1 MSDKKTNPHL
11 YAIIAGEVSGDTL
24 GAGLMKAILR
34 HDPQAQFIG
43 IGGAKMCK
51 CGMVSSFKMEELS
64 VMGIFEVAAHLVP
77 ILKIRSKITKIL
89 LAARPCVMIGID
101 SPDFNLHVER
111 KLREAG
117 IKTIH
122 YVSPSV
128 WAWRE
133 GRMKTIRAACDEV
146 LALLPFEKEYFDKQ
160 EMPCTY
166 VGHTLANSIPLESDQ
181 NVARER
187 IGLYKNSIDPIEGKV
202 LAILPGSRRGVISRM
217 LPVYIKAARLI
228 REHMKDVTFIS
239 VAPSYEIAVF
249 IKDIWLAQCPEFSLT
264 VFVDNSQDA
273 IAASDV
279 CLLSSGT
286 VAFEAMLLKRPMVV
300 GYKVSA
306 LTAAIARRLLKVN
319 MYSLPNLL
327 AKREIV
333 KELIQENCTPENLA
347 NECIRLLTSDNLLM
361 KKEFAEIHSKIRTNT
376 DELAALAVFRVI
388 STIDNADLA
397 EGDVA
402 KEAEHIATIAC
413 AAVEKTLTENSAE
426 HAARA
431 AKLNQLG
438 ETEVDKKSKKRSK
451 NKDAKMD
458 DEKEDSAES
467 DTDSPSQDAAASKDS
482 SESANGDAN
491 EGSSEKKTRRRRGK
505 RKNKQNA
512 NSDKKAS
519 ENKSDATG
527 QDSITSSASTE
538 VSSSSADK
546 NAAKAKDDGDTSSKA
561 APSSDSASSSAD
573 SSTSSDSE
581 ESASDVGSSS
591 KAGSASDGKDGS
603 TKSDDAN
610 KINNEGYRAFL
621 NRTSHADV
629 NYKSSDVKPSSD
641 YKTDVMDVAKSYDK
655 QDNKSTHAIGR
666 FKADVNDDNVPLKDG
681 LDDAT
686 VNRLKREVDAIESKT
701 EPKKPSLNEVL
712 KINNAKRAE
721 EAKNKERI

>member
-34 HDPQAQFIG
+34 HDPKAQFIG

-89 LAARPCVMIGID
+89 LEARPCVMIGID
-101 SPDFNLHVER
+101 SPDFNLHVET

-166 VGHTLANSIPLESDQ
+166 VGHTLANSIPVDVDQ
-181 NVARER
+181 SVARER
-187 IGLYKNSIDPIEGKV
+187 IGLYKNAVEPIEGKV

-217 LPVYIKAARLI
+217 LPIYIKAARII

-239 VAPSYEIAVF
+239 VAPTYEIAVF
-249 IKDIWLAQCPEFSLT
+249 IKDLWLAHCPEFSLT

-273 IAASDV
+273 IASADA

-306 LTAAIARRLLKVN
+306 MTAAIARRLLKVN

-347 NECIRLLTSDNLLM
+347 NECLRLLTSDNLLM
-361 KKEFAEIHSKIRTNT
+361 KREFTEIHNSIRTNT

-388 STIDNADLA
+388 STIDKSELEAGDAA
-397 EGDVA
+397 E
-402 KEAEHIATIAC
+402 EAAHIATLAC
-413 AAVEKTLTENSAE
+413 AAVEKTLTENSSE
-426 HAARA
+426 RAAQA
-431 AKLNQLG
+431 AKLNALG
-438 ETEVDKKSKKRSK
+438 DVESKKSVKSKKKNSSK
-451 NKDAKMD
+451 DKGDSKDNEADSK
-458 DEKEDSAES
+458 DESS
-467 DTDSPSQDAAASKDS
+467 NASKLADNTNNVA
-482 SESANGDAN
+482 ETT
-491 EGSSEKKTRRRRGK
+491 EKTSKTRRRRGK
-505 RKNKQNA
+505 RKNKHNAAKDDSSSESKSIEGSSVESDQSTTSAQNPEDTSPHAA
-512 NSDKKAS
+512 NAAAAKSQDADTKDADTKDAAAKEQKLDKGNIGSSD
-519 ENKSDATG
+519 
-527 QDSITSSASTE
+527 SSSPAKE
-538 VSSSSADK
+538 VSSQL
-546 NAAKAKDDGDTSSKA
+546 N
-561 APSSDSASSSAD
+561 
-573 SSTSSDSE
+573 
-581 ESASDVGSSS
+581 
-591 KAGSASDGKDGS
+591 KDGF
-603 TKSDDAN
+603 
-610 KINNEGYRAFL
+610 RAFL
-621 NRTSHADV
+621 NLTNKADV
-629 NYKSSDVKPSSD
+629 NYKTEGDKKSGD
-641 YKTDVMDVAKSYDK
+641 YKTDVMDLAKSYGK
-655 QDNKSTHAIGR
+655 SEGSLNEVKSTHAIGR
-666 FKADVNDDNVPLKDG
+666 FKADVNDDNVPLKNG
-681 LDDAT
+681 LDDET
-686 VNRLKREVDAIESKT
+686 MDRLKKEVESIESSSK
-701 EPKKPSLNEVL
+701 PKKPSLNEVL

-721 EAKNKERI
+721 EAKNKARI